1 MRFTYTEAHL
11 NFLRKHYPAM
21 TIAELTRAFNKR
33 YSLDKSEKQI
43 IACTKNHSIR
53 NGRKANPKN
62 QGPKLLTGAQVRYLI
77 KMYPILSRK
86 EVTAALNKKFAT
98 AFTQQQIISFCKNHG
113 IKSGRTGHFI
123 KGQTPPNKGTKGL
136 MPGSSTSFKKGHTPP
151 NARPLGHE
159 RICKK
164 DGYIWIK
171 VAGKNPYTG
180 HNGRY
185 VQKHRFN
192 WEQANG
198 KIPRNKVL
206 NFIDGDKTNCDP
218 SNLELITRAELAQFN
233 KHSINSQPSE
243 IRPALR
249 SMIKVIVKTSQLQ
262 QAAQ

>member
-1 MRFTYTEAHL
+1 MRFTYTEAQL

-21 TIAELTRAFNKR
+21 TVAELTAAFNKR
-33 YSLDKSEKQI
+33 YKLSKSETQI

-113 IKSGRTGHFI
+113 IKSGRTGHYTTGHASWNRGV
-123 KGQTPPNKGTKGL
+123 KGSIPASK
-136 MPGSSTSFKKGHTPP
+136 TSFKKGDIPK
-151 NARPLGHE
+151 NRNPLGHE

-171 VAGKNPYTG
+171 IAGTNPYTG
-180 HNGRY
+180 YNGRY
-185 VQKHRFN
+185 VQKHRYV
-192 WEQANG
+192 WEQKNG

-206 NFIDGDKTNCDP
+206 NFIDGNRLNCDP
-218 SNLELITRAELAQFN
+218 ENLELITRAELAQFN
-233 KHSINSQPSE
+233 KHQLNTQPIE

-249 SMIKVIVKTSQLQ
+249 TAIKITAKIKELEKS
-262 QAAQ
+262 